1 MATGRLQISTFLAQ
15 QALSVPNVLIRVFKQ
30 VEDEIVFEKYLITN
44 EEGLSEII
52 ELETVSRLLS
62 LDESN
67 TLRPYETYSVE
78 ISLAGYQTFLIQGV
92 QIFED
97 ELSEIPIEMIP
108 TPGRETEF
116 EVDTI
121 PDHHLLTNAGND
133 TINRQATRQFVPFTP
148 DYRFYEDEDIR
159 QPERI
164 EYVLK
169 GVVIPRRIRVHLGR
183 PTSNAENVSCDFI
196 YYIKNVCSS
205 EIYPTWPRQA
215 LLANIHAQVSL
226 ALNRIYTEWYPSK
239 GYDFDIT
246 NNTAFDQAFVKNR
259 NIYESVSQIV
269 DEVFNQYLR
278 KLNYSEPFYA
288 EYCDG
293 RIAQCPGMKQ
303 WGTLTLA
310 NQGLSAIQIL
320 QRYYTTNVRLVT
332 SERIEDVKGSYPG
345 TPLRIGSSGDD
356 VHLLQQQLNAIAV
369 NYPAIPVIYPIDG
382 IYGEQTAAAVRIFQR
397 QFSLT
402 VDGVVGKS
410 TWYKINY
417 IYLAV
422 RKLAELTSIGRVEG
436 LNSGEWPGVTLRQ
449 GDRSLYVQQLQYYL
463 QTIASFNNAIYPIKN
478 IDSYFGNDTYQ
489 AVVSF
494 QRAYSLTRDG
504 IVGMS
509 TWNRIFEVY
518 SDYEQV
524 VNPDDQ
530 APVYPGTAL
539 RIGSSGADVLAIQ
552 DAINIVNIESPSIP
566 ILVEDGIF
574 GENTRNAVIQFQ
586 RLYNLDA
593 DGIVGQLTWN
603 KLFEIAYSITNG
615 NSVSPAHPPYPGT
628 VLRLNSRGEAVKL
641 IQQRLNFISIYYP
654 SIPTV
659 TVDGVYGPN
668 TQRAVEA
675 FQRLLGLNVDGI
687 TGRTTWNKIMQIN
700 DELNG

>member
-1 MATGRLQISTFLAQ
+1 MATGRLQITTFLAQ
-15 QALSVPNVLIRVFKQ
+15 QALSVPNVLIRIFKQ
-30 VEDEIVFEKYLITN
+30 VDEEIVFEKYLLTD

-52 ELETVSRLLS
+52 ELETKPRSLS
-62 LDESN
+62 LDEAN
-67 TLRPYETYSVE
+67 NQRPYETYSVE
-78 ISLAGYQTFLIQGV
+78 LMLAGFQTFLIQGV
-92 QIFED
+92 QIFEG
-97 ELSEIPIEMIP
+97 ELSELPIEMIP
-108 TPGRETEF
+108 TPSREPVF

-121 PDHHLLTNAGND
+121 PDHHLLTNAGGD
-133 TINRQATRQFVPFTP
+133 TLSQQPTRQYVPFEP
-148 DYRFYEDEDIR
+148 DYRFYEDEDIKS
-159 QPERI
+159 PERI
-164 EYVLK
+164 NFVLK

-183 PTSNAENVSCDFI
+183 PTANAENVNCDFI

-259 NIYESVSQIV
+259 NIYESVSQVV

-293 RIAQCPGMKQ
+293 KIAQCPGMKQ

-310 NQGLSAIQIL
+310 NQGLTAIQIL
-320 QRYYTTNVRLVT
+320 QRYYTTSVRLVT
-332 SERIEDVKGSYPG
+332 TERVEDVKGSYPG
-345 TPLRIGSSGDD
+345 TPIRNGSSGDD
-356 VHLLQQQLNAIAV
+356 VTLLQQQLNAIAV
-369 NYPAIPVIYPIDG
+369 NYPAITPIYPVDG
-382 IYGEQTAAAVRIFQR
+382 IYGAQTEAAVRVFQR

-417 IYLAV
+417 IYIAV
-422 RKLAELTSIGRVEG
+422 RKLAELTSIGRVEVV
-436 LNSGEWPGVTLRQ
+436 NSGQWPGVNLRQ

-463 QTIASFNNAIYPIKN
+463 QTIADFNNAIFAIN
-478 IDSYFGNDTYQ
+478 SIDSYFGTQTYK

-494 QRAYSLTRDG
+494 QKAYGLTADG
-504 IVGMS
+504 VVGQA
-509 TWNRIFEVY
+509 TWNKIYQVF
-518 SDYEQV
+518 SSFTDY
-524 VNPDDQ
+524 VNPDNQ

-539 RIGSSGADVLAIQ
+539 RLGSSGKDVLAVQ
-552 DAINIVNIESPSIP
+552 DALNIVNIESPSIP
-566 ILVEDGIF
+566 ILVEDGIY

-586 RLYNLDA
+586 SLYNLEP
-593 DGIVGQLTWN
+593 DGIVGQATWN
-603 KLFEIAYSITNG
+603 KLFETANSITNG
-615 NSVSPAHPPYPGT
+615 DSVSTTYPAYPGT
-628 VLRLNSRGEAVKL
+628 VLRFNSRGEAVKL
-641 IQQRLNFISIYYP
+641 IQQRLNFISIYYT
-654 SIPTV
+654 SIPSV
-659 TVDGVYGPN
+659 TVDGIYGAA

-675 FQRLLGLNVDGI
+675 FQRLLGLTVDGI
-687 TGRTTWNKIMQIN
+687 VGRLTWNKIMQMAQ
-700 DELNG
+700 ELNG